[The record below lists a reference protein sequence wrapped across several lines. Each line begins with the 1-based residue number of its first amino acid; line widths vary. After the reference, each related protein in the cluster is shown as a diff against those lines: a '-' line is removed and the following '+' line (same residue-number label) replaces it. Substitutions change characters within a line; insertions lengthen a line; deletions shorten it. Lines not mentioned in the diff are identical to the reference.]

1 LSCSRS
7 KVLVEKMEK
16 QRVLNLVWQV
26 CGICVILDLVS
37 DRLTSVRAMDPILLE
52 PKEAL
57 EWGLSNR

>member
-1 LSCSRS
+1 
-7 KVLVEKMEK
+7 VLVEKMEK